1 MYIDLSTSKLQ
12 IQFYSQPE
20 LLHCNGTHL
29 APPQDFLHDR
39 KTKELL
45 FFFPWPSPLPMGSQS
60 DCKDVLKQTAWK
72 LAWGPGLLGQDWIPI
87 KDLTRLNSLE
97 TRIGWYHNPHRITDS
112 AFPKTPLPNRRDKRS
127 TIYLGNWVVWTHSSD
142 DFRSFFPFTWSM
154 FSVPLHL
161 LAWHIKFPQMAR
173 LAYFTHLIS
182 YRFLTNFLKTRK
194 RKITKYIFI
203 L

>member
-1 MYIDLSTSKLQ
+1 MSYLCWRVCESDPSHQLLHNDLRIKNFTHDICGSRARIKMESMYIDLSTSKLQ

-87 KDLTRLNSLE
+87 KDLTRLNSLKP
-97 TRIGWYHNPHRITDS
+97 G
-112 AFPKTPLPNRRDKRS
+112 
-127 TIYLGNWVVWTHSSD
+127 
-142 DFRSFFPFTWSM
+142 
-154 FSVPLHL
+154 
-161 LAWHIKFPQMAR
+161 
-173 LAYFTHLIS
+173 
-182 YRFLTNFLKTRK
+182 
-194 RKITKYIFI
+194 
-203 L
+203 